1 MKKHFLLLL
10 WMTLL
15 PFAAFAADI
24 TVNLVNLQY
33 EYGAALPEE
42 VTTDMFS
49 VQGALP
55 GEVTK
60 EQVAAAL
67 DFNYLDGDNVN
78 VGNHHYSLTTK
89 ANYNGEGTPFEGHTI
104 YLFGGGN
111 DGLIKIVAKPI
122 QATWFEPDG
131 ALTFNGSEQ
140 TQAFKLAVGA
150 PEDVTFEVTNNA
162 KTDAGNHEATITGTG
177 NYGGEVQVG
186 FAIGKYELTLDNI
199 ADIEDKVFQGSSQKP
214 TPTFTGIESP
224 MEIVA
229 ADYEVTYPS
238 EGQYAYT
245 VPGTYDVKVA
255 FTENGNYFAD
265 NDGNALVKQFTI
277 TPYDITKNDEYIEA
291 GLKGITIT
299 PADAVTFDGLQHQ
312 DAPTIKFGN
321 NVLGAHNYNITYTS
335 TEDGAYV
342 NAKDGWEVTVTFKGN
357 NFTHDALT
365 SKVVINQ
372 KSLEDVTIA
381 NIDDQTYDNG
391 TAITPDLTVSFNNG
405 EADVNLD
412 AETDYTVEYTNNIN
426 AGTATATITA
436 VEGGN
441 YSGTASKEFTINPIQ
456 IRIKPVNLYKNYGQ
470 ADPTWAEAT
479 AAEPKMYELV
489 DGDDN
494 VVEDAVLNGTV
505 VLGRVTGETVK
516 DYVIYVIGYNPGETA
531 DNYAPTDQ
539 QFYVNEENRGEKLAT
554 FTILPQEG
562 ALVLKFTEEAI
573 AEKASKIY
581 GNDDPVWSI
590 NDLEVV
596 SGLANNDV
604 WDNIKGGLV
613 HGEETQFA
621 PISQQVADNETNQ
634 VEVTGLY
641 SENYPNVTVTPMPFT
656 IEKRPIAVN
665 VKAQTI
671 SYGEDLTQGT
681 ASSIWSFITEG
692 WNGNTEDTKADLNL
706 VLSTPDAIGTYAPG
720 DTYEGVITA
729 TIDNDNYVLITEGE
743 GACSWGNLTVS
754 EAEVLALD
762 DSKNDNLTKINAFN
776 GQNVNVTIKFSQ
788 RNAQDFFGYGQWK
801 AENWTTL
808 VLPFNISVADLSK
821 AFGYAIVNVIN
832 PERTVV
838 SGTSSEF
845 YGKLTMKGGNGD
857 EENGVLAANKP
868 ILIKLADNIADLN
881 EGSFVVDF
889 GQQTIVAPEGMTV
902 DAGEGT
908 RFVGT
913 YEAMAIGKDTE
924 YNDGSIWFML
934 GDYSKWAFI
943 NAGSTSASW
952 TIVPFAAYIDMSA
965 IPEEARN
972 MTFFFEEIDGS
983 TTAIRSIDVDDIN
996 QKLSPEGWYNLN
1008 GVKLQ
1013 GAPTQKGVYIKDGKK
1028 FVIK

>member
-1 MKKHFLLLL
+1 MKKNFLLLL

-33 EYGAALPEE
+33 EYGAPLPVV

-67 DFNYLDGDNVN
+67 NFNYLDGDNKN

-89 ANYNGEGTPFEGHTI
+89 ANYNGAGTPLEGHTI

-122 QATWFEPDG
+122 QADWFERDG

-140 TQAFKLAVGA
+140 TQAFKPAEGA
-150 PEDVTFEVTNNA
+150 PEDVTFTVSTNTGTN
-162 KTDAGNHEATITGTG
+162 AGNYVATITGTG

-186 FAIGKYELTLDNI
+186 FAIGKYKLTLDNI

-238 EGQYAYT
+238 EGQYAYI

-277 TPYDITKNDEYIEA
+277 TPYEITKNDEYIEA

-321 NVLGAHNYNITYTS
+321 NVLGAHNYKITYTS

-372 KSLEDVTIA
+372 KPLEDVMIA
-381 NIDDQTYDNG
+381 NIDDQTYDKG
-391 TAITPDLTVSFNNG
+391 TPITPDLTVKFNNG

-412 AETDYTVEYTNNIN
+412 ADDYTVEYTNNIN

-441 YSGTASKEFTINPIQ
+441 YSGTASKKFTIKPIQ

-470 ADPTWAEAT
+470 ADPTWAKAT

-539 QFYVNEENRGEKLAT
+539 QFYVDEENRGEKLAT

-634 VEVTGLY
+634 VKVTGLY

-656 IEKRPIAVN
+656 IEKRPIAVK
-665 VKAQTI
+665 VKTQTI
-671 SYGEDLTQGT
+671 DYGTDIEKTST
-681 ASSIWSFITEG
+681 SSKYWSFITDG
-692 WNGNTEDTKADLNL
+692 WNGNTTDTKADLNL
-706 VLSTPDAIGTYAPG
+706 VLSTVKAIGTYAPG
-720 DTYEGVITA
+720 SETANAIKA
-729 TIDNDNYVLITEGE
+729 TISNDNYVLTNTAEQ
-743 GACSWGNLTVS
+743 WGTLKINEVS
-754 EAEVLALD
+754 EIVLDPTQDMA
-762 DSKNDNLTKINAFN
+762 NDINNFN
-776 GQNVNVTIKFSQ
+776 GKTVKVKFA
-788 RNAQDFFGYGQWK
+788 NMTMK
-801 AENWTTL
+801 AKEWYAI
-808 VLPFNISVADLSK
+808 VLPFATTPAELVKGL
-821 AFGYAIVNVIN
+821 GMY
-832 PERTVV
+832 VV
-838 SGTSSEF
+838 CNHLDTENSTDQNYKF
-845 YGKLTMKGGNGD
+845 TLQMD
-857 EENGVLAANKP
+857 ELPAGVP
-868 ILIKLADNIADLN
+868 FLIKPAQNLDWADFDLGM
-881 EGSFVVDF
+881 EVGGTTEEPSDPVAVKK
-889 GQQTIVAPEGMTV
+889 TIVSAITPAVAYLDDKELVTFTGTYAKGEILGVPGKPSAETATILGECWWLSDTDYEASKIANDWRKPKNNAHALKSMEAYLL
-902 DAGEGT
+902 AGEGWT
-908 RFVGT
+908 T
-913 YEAMAIGKDTE
+913 YSPSFTVEDF
-924 YNDGSIWFML
+924 DGQTTSIKTLGAETIHNML
-934 GDYSKWAFI
+934 
-943 NAGSTSASW
+943 T
-952 TIVPFAAYIDMSA
+952 
-965 IPEEARN
+965 
-972 MTFFFEEIDGS
+972 
-983 TTAIRSIDVDDIN
+983 
-996 QKLSPEGWYNLN
+996 EGWYTLN

-1013 GAPTQKGVYIKDGKK
+1013 SAPTQKGVYINNGKK
-1028 FVIK
+1028 VVIR